1 MELIVD
7 PVENVHIQ
15 NSFYTH
21 QVLDAYAWHFRKND
35 KPCSIDELIT
45 YANWLGL
52 NNKQPTK
59 RELIDFF
66 LDQKI
71 CI

>member
-1 MELIVD
+1 MELVTD
-7 PVENVHIQ
+7 PQQ
-15 NSFYTH
+15 NSFVQESNYINEI
-21 QVLDAYAWHFRKND
+21 LGAYQWHFRKVD
-35 KPCSIDELIT
+35 KPCSFDELVT

-52 NNKQPTK
+52 KNKQPTK

-71 CI
+71 CF